1 MEWELFE
8 IMKDAGLQS
17 ELQPRHLFDSVV
29 PVRHLIDQRNNGTI
43 VPDIASHLPLPPPS
57 FEPNQPRVRA
67 LAARTTLFDIKTIQ
81 RGGGHYKAGRVD
93 RQVVIDRR
101 QRGLHD
107 PRAQARGRMRMDGAV
122 NPDDFLAHQVRAGE
136 AA

>member
-1 MEWELFE
+1 MSTLTIE
-8 IMKDAGLQS
+8 
-17 ELQPRHLFDSVV
+17 DS
-29 PVRHLIDQRNNGTI
+29 
-43 VPDIASHLPLPPPS
+43 
-57 FEPNQPRVRA
+57 
-67 LAARTTLFDIKTIQ
+67 TLGKTMAPWI
-81 RGGGHYKAGRVD
+81 GVD
-93 RQVVIDRR
+93 RQVGIDRR